1 MTKCHEHFNHS
12 DYRSGLHPRISGNS
26 HTFSTDYHH
35 SLNLILKPGVD
46 LATAGDVDGQANP
59 TLCARCRGSGELLL
73 KITIMMIILM
83 TMARASWL
91 LPFEERVVILN
102 ICQVTRTF
110 PTPIDRW
117 ALTEAQSAVEKV
129 FWQHHSS
136 RHLDHHLV
144 IICHPCQCHFRINTS
159 VMTTMPQGRKKSC
172 RVLPVERVH
181 PILAKEVLQNR
192 VDDQVAPGV
201 L

>member
-1 MTKCHEHFNHS
+1 MEYVEVDKHRYSLSSINVTLLITPMTMTMTKCHEHFNHP
-12 DYRSGLHPRISGNS
+12 DHRSGLHPRTSGNS

-35 SLNLILKPGVD
+35 SLNLIVKPGVD

-136 RHLDHHLV
+136 RHLDHHLS
-144 IICHPCQCHFRINTS
+144 S
-159 VMTTMPQGRKKSC
+159 VSMSFSY
-172 RVLPVERVH
+172 
-181 PILAKEVLQNR
+181 
-192 VDDQVAPGV
+192 
-201 L
+201 